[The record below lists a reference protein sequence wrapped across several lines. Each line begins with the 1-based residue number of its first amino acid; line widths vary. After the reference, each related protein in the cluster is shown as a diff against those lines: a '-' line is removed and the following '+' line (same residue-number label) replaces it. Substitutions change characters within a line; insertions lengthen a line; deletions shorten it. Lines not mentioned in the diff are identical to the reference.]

1 MVREVPQLAT
11 VWEPWLDGACIL
23 KRMDQD
29 PERFLLVL
37 RQTPYS
43 RRGLLRKTDFVHGFV
58 VDIKHLLFD
67 SLPFVSSDVLS
78 SFRSRSPRLPL
89 PRLHSPAA
97 RPRWYGSIINNIKLS
112 CITGSLPRFTDF
124 RECAAA
130 CKMDTI
136 SARPHCQGLS
146 GRKGS
151 ASRPALS
158 TFCKIHL

>member
-1 MVREVPQLAT
+1 MKFPS
-11 VWEPWLDGACIL
+11 
-23 KRMDQD
+23 
-29 PERFLLVL
+29 LLQFGNLGWTGPVSSSAWT
-37 RQTPYS
+37 RTQNVS
-43 RRGLLRKTDFVHGFV
+43 CSFFARRRIPVAVLLRKTDFVHGFV

-146 GRKGS
+146 GIKGS

>member
-97 RPRWYGSIINNIKLS
+97 RPRWYGSIIPDFGNKTPKIVL
-112 CITGSLPRFTDF
+112 TLLERPRVYTEDAFDF
-124 RECAAA
+124 
-130 CKMDTI
+130 
-136 SARPHCQGLS
+136 HV
-146 GRKGS
+146 
-151 ASRPALS
+151 
-158 TFCKIHL
+158 